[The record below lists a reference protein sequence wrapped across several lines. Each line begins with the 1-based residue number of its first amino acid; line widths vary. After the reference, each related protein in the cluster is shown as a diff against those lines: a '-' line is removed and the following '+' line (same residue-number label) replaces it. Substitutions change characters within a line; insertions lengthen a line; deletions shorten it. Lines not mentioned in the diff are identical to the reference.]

1 MHPSRLPF
9 VGFALLAC
17 SSLLGVQGCGGH
29 AQKPV
34 AGVTVEKRAP
44 ANPVAVSRMA
54 QGVQA
59 MKDKAPDKAI
69 EFFREAIKQDG
80 NLWEA
85 QLDLGIV
92 LAQTG
97 DLAGAED
104 ALGKAAKRAPA
115 DEDVAIALAEV
126 RRRRGSTKDAADG
139 LEDYLK
145 ANPNSVSARALY
157 VTSLRESGQFD
168 AAIAQARD
176 VLSKKP
182 ADANALAELSLCYL
196 ARGNHDTAEL
206 VAKQALD
213 ANPKS
218 AVAHRASGLIA
229 LAEGDDALAFQAF
242 QKASAEDP
250 RDTTSRLN
258 MASVLMR
265 AGAYAKAEEQ
275 YRATLAVAPEDVDA
289 MTGLAA
295 SLRAQADPKSPAKL
309 EEAKALYEKVLAA
322 DPHALA
328 AELNLG
334 VLYMDYLKRPG
345 EAKTMFTRFLDDAPK
360 SHPARAGAEKYLQA
374 VSAASPTPPPPAA
387 PPPAAGAGAPPK
399 K

>member
-1 MHPSRLPF
+1 MR
-9 VGFALLAC
+9 GLA
-17 SSLLGVQGCGGH
+17 STYLSLMLATGLATVIGCGGH
-29 AQKPV
+29 AQKQV
-34 AGVTVEKRAP
+34 AGAKVETRAP
-44 ANPVAVSRMA
+44 ANPIAVSRMA

-59 MKDKAPDKAI
+59 MKDKAPDKAL
-69 EFFREAIKQDG
+69 EFFREAIKQDDK
-80 NLWEA
+80 LWEA
-85 QLDLGIV
+85 RFDLGVV

-97 DLAGAED
+97 DLAGAEE
-104 ALGKAAKRAPA
+104 ALTKASKLAGG

-139 LEDYLK
+139 LEEFLK
-145 ANPNSVSARALY
+145 ANPSSLAARALY
-157 VTSLRESGQFD
+157 VTSLRESSQYD

-182 ADANALAELSLCYL
+182 ADATALAELSLCYL

-218 AVAHRASGLIA
+218 AVAHRANGLIA
-229 LAEGDDALAFQAF
+229 LAEGDDALAFQSF
-242 QKASAEDP
+242 QKASTEDP

-265 AGAYAKAEEQ
+265 AGAYGKAEEQ
-275 YRATLAVAPEDVDA
+275 YRATLAVAPEDADA

-322 DPHALA
+322 DPHAVA

-334 VLYMDYLKRPG
+334 VLYMDYLKRPA

-360 SHPARAGAEKYLQA
+360 SHPARAAAEKYLTA
-374 VSAASPTPPPPAA
+374 VSAAAPTPPPAPAPVPAPA
-387 PPPAAGAGAPPK
+387 PPPK